1 MYILK
6 NYSKLTTK
14 NPRFFF
20 LNPKYFWPEYL
31 PLTKTELTKKYSNR
45 SILSGGDRFQTYNHR
60 YTTYIGTYV
69 VLLYYKDDLFLQLPF
84 PGATIVLFVVF
95 VVVMAII
102 MMNLFVGLAV
112 DDIKEVQEHAELKKL
127 ASQVCRK

>member
-1 MYILK
+1 MSFIM
-6 NYSKLTTK
+6 NI
-14 NPRFFF
+14 
-20 LNPKYFWPEYL
+20 L
-31 PLTKTELTKKYSNR
+31 PLSKWIFSSWIQIQEKVFNVSYP
-45 SILSGGDRFQTYNHR
+45 F
-60 YTTYIGTYV
+60 
-69 VLLYYKDDLFLQLPF
+69 FQLPF

-127 ASQVCRK
+127 SSQVEPIVALVLIYALNFRQYVHNCMYAILM

>member
-1 MYILK
+1 M
-6 NYSKLTTK
+6 
-14 NPRFFF
+14 
-20 LNPKYFWPEYL
+20 
-31 PLTKTELTKKYSNR
+31 
-45 SILSGGDRFQTYNHR
+45 
-60 YTTYIGTYV
+60 
-69 VLLYYKDDLFLQLPF
+69 LLYYKDDLFLQLPF

-127 ASQVCRK
+127 ASQVCRKLFKSAFEQLTCNCLVISDIFSN